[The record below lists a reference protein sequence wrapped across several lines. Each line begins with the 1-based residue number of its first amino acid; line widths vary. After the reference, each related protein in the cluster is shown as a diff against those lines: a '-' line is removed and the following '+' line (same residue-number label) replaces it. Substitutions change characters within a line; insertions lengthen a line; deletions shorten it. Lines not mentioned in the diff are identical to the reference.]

1 MSNQGLYDT
10 VLFKEERSDDFNTYS
25 YELIMRKGDSTACW
39 RMPLYSIKV
48 IMTDAKGN
56 EKSADA
62 RDVFS
67 NLDKAREFFKKI
79 VNNLATPI
87 DLAYILED
95 EMSV

>member
-10 VLFKEERSDDFNTYS
+10 VLIKEERSDDFNTYS
-25 YELIMRKGDSTACW
+25 YELIVRNGDSTASW

-56 EKSADA
+56 KKSADA
-62 RDVFS
+62 KDVFS
-67 NLDKAREFFKKI
+67 NFDKAREFFTRI